1 MGGLGGVGINLGRFR
16 MGELGGVEARCRM
29 EDLVGL
35 GEALEVWMGTM
46 EDSRGEDMEV
56 LGEAEE
62 VWKEAMEVLM

>member
-1 MGGLGGVGINLGRFR
+1 LEVLGLTWEGSGWENLVVLR
-16 MGELGGVEARCRM
+16 LGAGW
-29 EDLVGL
+29 EDMVGL